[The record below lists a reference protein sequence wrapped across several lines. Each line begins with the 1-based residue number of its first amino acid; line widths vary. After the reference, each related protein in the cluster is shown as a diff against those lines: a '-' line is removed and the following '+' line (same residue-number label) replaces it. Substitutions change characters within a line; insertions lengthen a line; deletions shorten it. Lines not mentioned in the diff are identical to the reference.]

1 MYVTNAYLTKKC
13 MKSSSVKV
21 SIQAVQNLFVG
32 HLPNLCQSSVSKFK
46 VVAEDILLKK
56 VKNVSIKQS

>member
-1 MYVTNAYLTKKC
+1 

-21 SIQAVQNLFVG
+21 SIQAVQNLFLG
-32 HLPNLCQSSVSKFK
+32 HHPNLCQSSVSKFK